1 MFRRAHSEKGLS
13 IAAISKRSSIGRS
26 TLKGW
31 NDGAAMPA
39 WAVGALGAAGV
50 PDHLLSLVTEPFAR
64 CVVTEPDDTD
74 GDLDTAAIDANEF
87 ANEVQ
92 KARHPNSPGGLAIV
106 PQERAVIEPKRQ
118 RAAASM
124 RRAA

>member
-1 MFRRAHSEKGLS
+1 
-13 IAAISKRSSIGRS
+13 
-26 TLKGW
+26 
-31 NDGAAMPA
+31 
-39 WAVGALGAAGV
+39 
-50 PDHLLSLVTEPFAR
+50 
-64 CVVTEPDDTD
+64 VVTEPDDTD